1 MEFKEVIY
9 PEEANRVVIIS
20 EAYGRN
26 YVRKKVYFK
35 LPGNLGVKECL
46 MYVLEHYSDL
56 LGCDIRLDVYQVR
69 NGRIIGR
76 A

>member
-26 YVRKKVYFK
+26 YVRKRSILNYLVIS
-35 LPGNLGVKECL
+35 V
-46 MYVLEHYSDL
+46 
-56 LGCDIRLDVYQVR
+56 
-69 NGRIIGR
+69 
-76 A
+76 